1 MKTGRH
7 PTTPLS
13 RSKERFLIL
22 ICLILGL
29 IVVVPILKG
38 FAALRIFLD
47 IFITAIYISMVY
59 TVSHKK
65 RHLYIGVLL
74 AMAMLISLWLQYFQQ
89 SNLVFAIGRICG
101 ILLLIMVIINTLAFI
116 FKSEDVT
123 IEVIYAAILVY
134 LLMAL
139 MWSFVYVLLE
149 LINSASF
156 NVALSLEQGSQM
168 WSIYYSFVTIT
179 TLGYGDITPATE
191 LASSFSILEAV
202 VGQLY
207 LVVVVARLVGMHV
220 SSQSR

>member
-1 MKTGRH
+1 MKTGLY
-7 PTTPLS
+7 PSTPLS

-22 ICLILGL
+22 ICLILGT
-29 IVVVPILKG
+29 IVLVPILNE

-65 RHLYIGVLL
+65 RHIYIGAIL
-74 AMAMLISLWLQYFQQ
+74 AMVMLISLWLQYFYQ

-123 IEVIYAAILVY
+123 IEVIYAAMLVY

-139 MWSFVYVLLE
+139 MWSFAYGLLE
-149 LINSASF
+149 LINPASF
-156 NVALSLEQGSQM
+156 NVTLSPDQGYQM
-168 WSIYYSFVTIT
+168 RFIYYSFVTIT

-207 LVVVVARLVGMHV
+207 LVVVVAWLVGMHA
-220 SSQSR
+220 SSKSR

>member
-1 MKTGRH
+1 MKTGTH

-13 RSKERFLIL
+13 PSKERFLTL
-22 ICLILGL
+22 ICLILGT
-29 IVVVPILKG
+29 IVLVPILKG

-59 TVSHKK
+59 TVGHKK
-65 RHLYIGVLL
+65 RHLYTGVLL
-74 AMAMLISLWLQYFQQ
+74 AVVMLISLWLEYLLQN
-89 SNLVFAIGRICG
+89 NLVFAIGRVSG
-101 ILLLIMVIINTLAFI
+101 IFLFIMVITNLLAFI

-156 NVALSLEQGSQM
+156 NVALNLDLGSQM
-168 WSIYYSFVTIT
+168 RFIYYSFVTIT

-220 SSQSR
+220 SSKSR

>member
-1 MKTGRH
+1 MKTGLH

-13 RSKERFLIL
+13 PSKERFLIL

-29 IVVVPILKG
+29 IVIVPILKR

-65 RHLYIGVLL
+65 RHIYIGALL
-74 AMAMLISLWLQYFQQ
+74 AMVMLISLWLQYFQQ
-89 SNLVFAIGRICG
+89 NNLVFAIGRISG
-101 ILLLIMVIINTLAFI
+101 ILFFIMVITNILTLI

-149 LINSASF
+149 LINPASF

-220 SSQSR
+220 ASKSR